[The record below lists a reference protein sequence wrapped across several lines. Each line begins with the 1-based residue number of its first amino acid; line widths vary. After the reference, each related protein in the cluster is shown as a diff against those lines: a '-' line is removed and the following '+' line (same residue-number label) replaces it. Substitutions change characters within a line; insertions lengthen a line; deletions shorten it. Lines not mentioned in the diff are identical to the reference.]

1 MMTWGCVAMT
11 RAHTLYKVNTT
22 AGRGLLALLP
32 FSHPVRASCT
42 PLGGLLRPYIVYRR
56 HGR

>member
-1 MMTWGCVAMT
+1 MT